1 MGSGTSCVTCY
12 GSFSPSHVRP
22 LKATRMREQP
32 KEYSPFDDDAELH
45 EEGPSRGFGSTASPW
60 FRRLLMSAG
69 VSLAIA
75 IVSSIVL
82 NNSAGNRDVEDVAYY
97 LNRIFMTLMLLSCAG
112 MLVAIRGPQI
122 AAAVRKF
129 SEKRESRGQRRW
141 PVWLSLFVSSVVAF
155 FGLAV
160 FFILLAILM
169 PFAGLTIVLGVAP
182 TLLALLITIAINTRR
197 EVQAYAIG
205 AATTL
210 AVGSWIATY
219 FAVIYIPFASSPYY
233 YNRGGNSY
241 ALQWCIATLG
251 TIAWSMFNGLVCAAY
266 ISLFQPVKTRS
277 TEETSNAVPSP
288 SVPPALTQHTP

>member
-1 MGSGTSCVTCY
+1 
-12 GSFSPSHVRP
+12 
-22 LKATRMREQP
+22 MREEP

-112 MLVAIRGPQI
+112 MLIAIRGPQI
-122 AAAVRKF
+122 AAAAQKF
-129 SEKRESRGQRRW
+129 SQRREAAGKLRW
-141 PVWLSLFVSSVVAF
+141 PTWLSLFVSSVIAFVGLAF
-155 FGLAV
+155 FITLLAV
-160 FFILLAILM
+160 LM
-169 PFAGLTIVLGVAP
+169 PFYGVTVVLCMAP
-182 TLLALLITIAINTRR
+182 TLLALLITIAANSRK

-219 FAVIYIPFASSPYY
+219 MTMVFIPFTNPTYY
-233 YNRGGNSY
+233 YNRGGSVY
-241 ALQWCIATLG
+241 AFQWSVATLA
-251 TIAWSMFNGLVCAAY
+251 TVAWSMFNGLVCAGY
-266 ISLFQPVKTRS
+266 ISLFRSDNANPEKANSPSDPVTLVPDPS
-277 TEETSNAVPSP
+277 IPPSP
-288 SVPPALTQHTP
+288 AQPTP

>member
-1 MGSGTSCVTCY
+1 
-12 GSFSPSHVRP
+12 
-22 LKATRMREQP
+22 MREEP

-45 EEGPSRGFGSTASPW
+45 EDGPSRGFGSTASPW
-60 FRRLLMSAG
+60 FRRLLMSAA

-122 AAAVRKF
+122 VAALQKF
-129 SEKRESRGQRRW
+129 SEKRERHGQRRW
-141 PVWLSLFVSSVVAF
+141 PVWLILFLSSIVAF
-155 FGLAV
+155 FGLAIL
-160 FFILLAILM
+160 FILLAFLM

-182 TLLALLITIAINTRR
+182 TALALLITIAVNSRR

-205 AATTL
+205 AAITL

-219 FAVIYIPFASSPYY
+219 FAVIYIPFTSSPYY
-233 YNRGGNSY
+233 YSNGRSSY
-241 ALQWCIATLG
+241 AFQWCVATLG
-251 TIAWSMFNGLVCAAY
+251 TISWSMFNGLVCAGY
-266 ISLFQPVKTRS
+266 LSLFHPMKILP
-277 TEETSNAVPSP
+277 TEVTAHPTPSP
-288 SVPPALTQHTP
+288 PLPPAPIQQTP